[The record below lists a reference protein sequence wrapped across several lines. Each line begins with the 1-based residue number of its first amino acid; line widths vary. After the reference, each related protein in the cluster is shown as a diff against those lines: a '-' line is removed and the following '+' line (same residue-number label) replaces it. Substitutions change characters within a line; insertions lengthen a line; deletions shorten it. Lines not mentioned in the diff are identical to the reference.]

1 MHNIMISPQPLPVA
15 AGGRRAQA
23 GGRTYRA
30 DELDLDA
37 RVFQSLAILW
47 PHCDCTLDRFTIHVQ
62 RGLLAAVLVQLH
74 VDHCALVGIL
84 QDDVDVDGRRE
95 EVRHVTGAP

>member
-1 MHNIMISPQPLPVA
+1 MGNWGPGFRAWTKLA
-15 AGGRRAQA
+15 CLRAGGR
-23 GGRTYRA
+23 RTYRA

-37 RVFQSLAILW
+37 GVLQSLAVLW
-47 PHCDCTLDRFTIHVQ
+47 PDCDGALDRLAVHVQ

-95 EVRHVTGAP
+95 EVRHVAGAP